1 MSATMEAVIESP
13 AVADEVEVVRSPLGD
28 QRVLLH
34 NISWETYE
42 RLLADMENQSYIR
55 MTYDQGELEIMA
67 PSFNHE
73 FFNRSIAGLGRIIS
87 LEMDVEVIDAGST
100 TYKRK
105 RLKRGAEPD
114 TCFYVANALL
124 MHGRTEVDLSRD
136 PPPDIV
142 FEVDVFSGS
151 LDKFSIYA
159 KFGVPE
165 LWHYDVRQVQIF
177 KLEGKSYVECE
188 HSLSFPW
195 LTGMILTGFLD
206 QCRSVGQDAAIRSFR
221 DWLRKERPKLQ
232 A

>member
-1 MSATMEAVIESP
+1 MSVMTEAVIERP
-13 AVADEVEVVRSPLGD
+13 AAIDEVEEMKSQLGD

-73 FFNRSIAGLGRIIS
+73 FFNRSISDLGRVIA
-87 LEMDVEVIDAGST
+87 LEMDVAVLNAGST
-100 TYKRK
+100 TYRRK
-105 RLKRGAEPD
+105 KLKRGAEPD
-114 TCFYVANALL
+114 TCFYVKNEAL
-124 MHGRTEVDLSRD
+124 MHGKTKVDLSRD

-177 KLEGKSYVECE
+177 KLEGKNYIECE

-195 LTGMILTGFLD
+195 LTGAMLSDFLD

-221 DWLRKERPKLQ
+221 DWLRKERPRLQ